1 MLQLRLALV
10 MTALAACGPKQ
21 TDEHGSE
28 SETASTTTGTGEP
41 SPVTGDTG
49 KTTGSGEPSCPD
61 ANSFM
66 SNGECFCNVG
76 YEWCSP
82 EVVSDL
88 SCCEIDTGM
97 TAAGTTSAGSTSAGS
112 TSGDA
117 TTGGE
122 ACGTPPPARCDPNS
136 DTRRCD
142 SGPGCELGESTLYS
156 CKDGLWQPD
165 PAAADAQCV
174 TQGHDFA
181 YGCVDDGGVTEVAC
195 GDGPGT
201 ACADDPGFCTS
212 ATVLQSCLHGK
223 LADTDCLAACKAGE
237 IDGIKYETGF
247 CLQSRISPKCM
258 CCNPGDPGCP

>member
-1 MLQLRLALV
+1 MLHVRLVLV
-10 MTALAACGPKQ
+10 IAALAACGPKDS
-21 TDEHGSE
+21 DEQGSE
-28 SETASTTTGTGEP
+28 SGTASTTTTTGEP

-82 EVVSDL
+82 EDPGDL
-88 SCCEIDTGM
+88 SCCESNAGM
-97 TAAGTTSAGSTSAGS
+97 TASGTMSAGSTSAGS
-112 TSGDA
+112 TSGDP

-122 ACGTPPPARCDPNS
+122 ACGTPPPARCDPNL
-136 DTRRCD
+136 DARHCD
-142 SGPGCELGESTLYS
+142 SGPACELGASTLYA

-174 TQGHDFA
+174 AQGHDFA
-181 YGCVDDGGVTEVAC
+181 FGCVDGGGVIEVAC

-201 ACADDPGFCTS
+201 VCADDPGFCTS

-223 LADTDCLAACKAGE
+223 LADTDCLTACMAGE
-237 IDGIKYETGF
+237 IDGIKYESGF